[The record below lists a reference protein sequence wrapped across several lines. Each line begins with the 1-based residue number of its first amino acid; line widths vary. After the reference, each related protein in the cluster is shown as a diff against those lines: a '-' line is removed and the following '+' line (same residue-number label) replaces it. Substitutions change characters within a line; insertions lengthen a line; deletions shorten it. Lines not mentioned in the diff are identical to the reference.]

1 MRCNNPQSESHV
13 LWVWIFYPMELP
25 ALIKVLCCFGLILA
39 LNRLRVHLSLCL
51 FVGAVA
57 VGFWMGQS
65 PGQITH
71 SLVASLSSVETL
83 QLLAI
88 ICLILIV
95 SQLMKVSG
103 QLDRIVSSFVAIVQD
118 ASTVSVVMPALIGLL
133 PMPGGALF
141 SAPMVETAVAGCS
154 LSRDRKTAVNYWFR
168 HIWEFWWPLYPGVV
182 LAVSLLQV
190 EMWRFILIQAP
201 LTLISI
207 AAGTLFL
214 LRPLR
219 ETRDRNNSRSFKIQI
234 LGPFLWETM
243 PILVVVGCI
252 VFFAL
257 LRNLILWVG
266 VSIKLPAAM
275 PLLFGLLACVIWVMR
290 VNRLNSKDFWTALV
304 DRNTLP
310 MLVLICGIMVFKGA
324 LIDSQAVLE
333 IREEM
338 VRYQIPFLIVVVA
351 MPFIS
356 GLITGITIGFV
367 GATFP
372 LLVPLFA
379 GLSPLDFLLHASL
392 AYVSGYVGMMLS
404 PVHICLLVTK
414 DYFKA
419 SLAASYR
426 HIYKPAAAVMV
437 TWMGVLGLLHFF

>member
-1 MRCNNPQSESHV
+1 MH
-13 LWVWIFYPMELP
+13 IP
-25 ALIKVLCCFGLILA
+25 ALIKVLCCFGLILT
-39 LNRLRVHLSLCL
+39 LNRLRLHLSLSL
-51 FVGAVA
+51 LVGAVA
-57 VGFWMGQS
+57 VGLWMGQ
-65 PGQITH
+65 PVLQIGRGLAISFTRM
-71 SLVASLSSVETL
+71 ETL
-83 QLLAI
+83 QLVAI
-88 ICLILIV
+88 ICLILVV

-103 QLDRIVSSFVAIVQD
+103 QLDRIVKNFVAMVKS

-141 SAPMVETAVAGCS
+141 SAPMVETAVTGCS
-154 LSRDRKTAVNYWFR
+154 LTQDRKTAVNYWFR

-201 LTLISI
+201 LTLVSV
-207 AAGTLFL
+207 AAGSIFL
-214 LRPLR
+214 LKPLR
-219 ETRDRNNSRSFKIQI
+219 VNNHRDEAGNGGVR
-234 LGPFLWETM
+234 LLAPFLWEVM
-243 PILVVVGCI
+243 PILLVVGSI
-252 VFFAL
+252 VFLAL
-257 LRNLILWVG
+257 LRSCLSWSGIKVNLPNSLPLIL
-266 VSIKLPAAM
+266 
-275 PLLFGLLACVIWVMR
+275 GLAVCSIWVMGA
-290 VNRLNSKDFWTALV
+290 NRLGLMDLWRALV
-304 DRNTLP
+304 NRNTLL
-310 MLVLICGIMVFKGA
+310 MVLLIFGIMAFKGA
-324 LIDSQAVLE
+324 LIDSQAVLQ

-338 VRYQIPFLIVVVA
+338 VRYRIPFLMVVMG

-356 GLITGITIGFV
+356 GLITGIAIGFV

-404 PVHICLLVTK
+404 PVHLCLLVTK

-426 HIYKPAAAVMV
+426 HIYKPAVALMV
-437 TWMGVLGLLHFF
+437 TWMVVLGLIHSL

>member
-1 MRCNNPQSESHV
+1 
-13 LWVWIFYPMELP
+13 MELP
-25 ALIKVLCCFGLILA
+25 ALIKVLSCFGLILA

-51 FVGAVA
+51 FIGAVA

-65 PGQITH
+65 PVQITQG
-71 SLVASLSSVETL
+71 LVVSLSSVETL
-83 QLLAI
+83 QLVAI

-103 QLDRIVSSFVAIVQD
+103 QLDRIVDSFVAIVQD
-118 ASTVSVVMPALIGLL
+118 ASTVTVVMPALIGLL

-154 LSRDRKTAVNYWFR
+154 LSQDRKTAVNYWFR

-182 LAVSLLQV
+182 LAVSLLHV

-201 LTLISI
+201 LTLLSI

-219 ETRDRNNSRSFKIQI
+219 ETRDRNSSRSFKLQI

-243 PILVVVGCI
+243 PILLVVGCI
-252 VFFAL
+252 GFFAL
-257 LRNLILWVG
+257 LRSLTMWFG

-275 PLLFGLLACVIWVMR
+275 PLLFALLVCVIWVMW
-290 VNRLNSKDFWTALV
+290 VNGLGFNDFLTALV

-310 MLVLICGIMVFKGA
+310 MLLLICGIMAFKGA
-324 LIDSQAVLE
+324 LINSQVVLE

-338 VRYQIPFLIVVVA
+338 VQYQIPFLIVVVA
-351 MPFIS
+351 MPLIS
-356 GLITGITIGFV
+356 GLITGITVGFV

-372 LLVPLFA
+372 LLVPLFV

-404 PVHICLLVTK
+404 PVHICLLVSK

-437 TWMGVLGLLHFF
+437 TWMAVLGLLHSF

>member
-1 MRCNNPQSESHV
+1 MSSKVQISMQ
-13 LWVWIFYPMELP
+13 IP
-25 ALIKVLCCFGLILA
+25 ALIKVLCCFGLILT
-39 LNRLRVHLSLCL
+39 LNRLRLHLSMSLL
-51 FVGAVA
+51 IGAVA

-65 PGQITH
+65 PGQIVHTLAVSFT
-71 SLVASLSSVETL
+71 SLETL
-83 QLLAI
+83 QLVAI
-88 ICLILIV
+88 ICLILVV

-103 QLDRIVSSFVAIVQD
+103 QLDRIVRNFVAMVKS

-141 SAPMVETAVAGCS
+141 SAPMVETAVTGCT
-154 LSRDRKTAVNYWFR
+154 LSQDRKTAVNYWFR

-201 LTLISI
+201 LTLLSVGAGSI
-207 AAGTLFL
+207 FL
-214 LRPLR
+214 LQPLR
-219 ETRDRNNSRSFKIQI
+219 GNNSRDDHENEGVQV
-234 LGPFLWETM
+234 LAPFLWEVM
-243 PILVVVGCI
+243 PILLVVGCI
-252 VFFAL
+252 VFLAL
-257 LRNLILWVG
+257 LRNCLSWAG
-266 VSIKLPAAM
+266 VRVNLPTSL
-275 PLLFGLLACVIWVMR
+275 PLLLGLLICSIWVMWA
-290 VNRLNSKDFWTALV
+290 NRLRLQDLGRAV
-304 DRNTLP
+304 MDRNTLP
-310 MLVLICGIMVFKGA
+310 MLLLIFGIMAFKGA
-324 LIDSQAVLE
+324 LIDSQAVLQ

-338 VRYQIPFLIVVVA
+338 VRYQIPFLMVVIG
-351 MPFIS
+351 MPLIS

-404 PVHICLLVTK
+404 PVHLCLLVTK

-419 SLAASYR
+419 SLTASYR
-426 HIYKPAAAVMV
+426 HIYKPALAVML
-437 TWMGVLGLLHFF
+437 TWMVVLGLIHSL

>member
-1 MRCNNPQSESHV
+1 MH
-13 LWVWIFYPMELP
+13 IP
-25 ALIKVLCCFGLILA
+25 ALIKVLCCFGLILT
-39 LNRLRVHLSLCL
+39 LNRLRLHLSLSL
-51 FVGAVA
+51 LVGAVA
-57 VGFWMGQS
+57 VGLWMGQ
-65 PGQITH
+65 PVVQIGRGLAISFTRM
-71 SLVASLSSVETL
+71 ETL
-83 QLLAI
+83 QLVAI
-88 ICLILIV
+88 ICLILVV

-103 QLDRIVSSFVAIVQD
+103 QLDRIVKNFVAMVKS

-141 SAPMVETAVAGCS
+141 SAPMVETAVTGCS
-154 LSRDRKTAVNYWFR
+154 LTQDRKTAVNYWFR

-201 LTLISI
+201 LTLLSVGAGSI
-207 AAGTLFL
+207 FL
-214 LRPLR
+214 LKPLR
-219 ETRDRNNSRSFKIQI
+219 VNNHRDEAGNGGVR
-234 LGPFLWETM
+234 LLAPFLWEVM
-243 PILVVVGCI
+243 PILLVVGSI
-252 VFFAL
+252 VFLAL
-257 LRNLILWVG
+257 LRSCLSWSGIKVNLPNSLPLIL
-266 VSIKLPAAM
+266 
-275 PLLFGLLACVIWVMR
+275 GLAVCSIWVMGA
-290 VNRLNSKDFWTALV
+290 NRLGLMDLWRALV
-304 DRNTLP
+304 NRNTLL
-310 MLVLICGIMVFKGA
+310 MVLLIFGIMAFKGA
-324 LIDSQAVLE
+324 LIDSQAVLQ

-338 VRYQIPFLIVVVA
+338 VRYRIPFLMVVMG

-356 GLITGITIGFV
+356 GLITGIAIGFV

-404 PVHICLLVTK
+404 PVHLCLLVTK

-426 HIYKPAAAVMV
+426 HIYKPAVALMV
-437 TWMGVLGLLHFF
+437 TWMVVLGLIHSL

>member
-1 MRCNNPQSESHV
+1 MPHAQFSWLLTPDS
-13 LWVWIFYPMELP
+13 WIFYPMELP

-51 FVGAVA
+51 FIGAVA
-57 VGFWMGQS
+57 VAFWMGQS
-65 PGQITH
+65 PIQVTH
-71 SLVASLSSVETL
+71 SLLASLSSVETL
-83 QLLAI
+83 QLVAI
-88 ICLILIV
+88 ICLILVV

-103 QLDRIVSSFVAIVQD
+103 QLDRIVEKFVAIVQD
-118 ASTVSVVMPALIGLL
+118 AATVSVVMPALIGLL

-154 LSRDRKTAVNYWFR
+154 LSQDRKTAVNYWFR

-201 LTLISI
+201 LTLVAV
-207 AAGTLFL
+207 AAGTVFL

-219 ETRDRNNSRSFKIQI
+219 ESRSRSNSRNLQLRL
-234 LGPFLWETM
+234 LGSFLWEAM
-243 PILVVVGCI
+243 PIMVVIVCI
-252 VFFAL
+252 VFLAL
-257 LRNLILWVG
+257 LRNLLVLSG
-266 VSIKLPAAM
+266 VSINLPSAL
-275 PLLFGLLACVIWVMR
+275 PLILGLLACLVWVMR
-290 VNRLNSKDFWTALV
+290 VNRLGFRDFLAALLH
-304 DRNTLP
+304 RNTVP
-310 MLVLICGIMVFKGA
+310 MLLLIFGIMAFKGA
-324 LIDSQAVLE
+324 LVDSQAVFK

-338 VRYQIPFLIVVVA
+338 VQYQIPFLIVVVA
-351 MPFIS
+351 MPLLS
-356 GLITGITIGFV
+356 GFITGITIGFV
-367 GATFP
+367 GASFP
-372 LLVPLFA
+372 LLVPLFV
-379 GLSPLDFLLHASL
+379 GLSPFDFLLHASL

-437 TWMGVLGLLHFF
+437 TWMGVLGLLHSF

>member
-1 MRCNNPQSESHV
+1 MH
-13 LWVWIFYPMELP
+13 IP
-25 ALIKVLCCFGLILA
+25 ALIKVLCCFGLILT
-39 LNRLRVHLSLCL
+39 LNRLRLHLSLSL
-51 FVGAVA
+51 LVGAVA
-57 VGFWMGQS
+57 VGLWMGQ
-65 PGQITH
+65 PVLQIGRGLAISFTRM
-71 SLVASLSSVETL
+71 ETL
-83 QLLAI
+83 QLVAI
-88 ICLILIV
+88 ICLILVV

-103 QLDRIVSSFVAIVQD
+103 QLDRIVENFVAMVKS

-141 SAPMVETAVAGCS
+141 SAPMVETAVTGCS
-154 LSRDRKTAVNYWFR
+154 LTQDRKTAVNYWFR

-201 LTLISI
+201 LTLFSV
-207 AAGTLFL
+207 AAGSIFL
-214 LRPLR
+214 LKPLR
-219 ETRDRNNSRSFKIQI
+219 VNNHRDEAGNGGVR
-234 LGPFLWETM
+234 LLAPFLWEVM
-243 PILVVVGCI
+243 PILLVVGSI
-252 VFFAL
+252 VFLAL
-257 LRNLILWVG
+257 LRSCLSWAGIKVNLPNSLPLIL
-266 VSIKLPAAM
+266 
-275 PLLFGLLACVIWVMR
+275 GLAVCSIWVMGA
-290 VNRLNSKDFWTALV
+290 NRLGLMDLWRALV
-304 DRNTLP
+304 NRNTLL
-310 MLVLICGIMVFKGA
+310 MVLLIFGIMAFKGA
-324 LIDSQAVLE
+324 LIDSQAVLQ

-338 VRYQIPFLIVVVA
+338 VRYRIPFVMVVMG

-356 GLITGITIGFV
+356 GLITGIAIGFV

-404 PVHICLLVTK
+404 PVHLCLLVTK

-426 HIYKPAAAVMV
+426 HIYKPAVALMV
-437 TWMGVLGLLHFF
+437 TWMVVLGLIHSL

>member
-1 MRCNNPQSESHV
+1 MH
-13 LWVWIFYPMELP
+13 IP
-25 ALIKVLCCFGLILA
+25 ALIKVLCCFGLILT
-39 LNRLRVHLSLCL
+39 LNRLRLHLSLSL
-51 FVGAVA
+51 LVGAVA
-57 VGFWMGQS
+57 VGLWMGQ
-65 PGQITH
+65 PVVQIGRGLAISFTRM
-71 SLVASLSSVETL
+71 ETL
-83 QLLAI
+83 QLVAI
-88 ICLILIV
+88 ICLILVV

-103 QLDRIVSSFVAIVQD
+103 QLDRIVKNFVAMVKS

-141 SAPMVETAVAGCS
+141 SAPMVETAVTGCS
-154 LSRDRKTAVNYWFR
+154 LTQDRKTAVNYWFR

-201 LTLISI
+201 LTLFSV
-207 AAGTLFL
+207 AAGSIFL
-214 LRPLR
+214 LKPLR
-219 ETRDRNNSRSFKIQI
+219 VNNHRDEAGNGGVR
-234 LGPFLWETM
+234 LLAPFLWEVM
-243 PILVVVGCI
+243 PILLVVGSI
-252 VFFAL
+252 VFLAL
-257 LRNLILWVG
+257 LRSCLSWAGIKVNLPNSLPLIL
-266 VSIKLPAAM
+266 
-275 PLLFGLLACVIWVMR
+275 GLAVCSIWVMGA
-290 VNRLNSKDFWTALV
+290 NRLGLMDLWRALV
-304 DRNTLP
+304 NRNTLL
-310 MLVLICGIMVFKGA
+310 MVLLIFGIMAFKGA
-324 LIDSQAVLE
+324 LIDSQAVLQ

-338 VRYQIPFLIVVVA
+338 VRYRVPFLMVVMG

-356 GLITGITIGFV
+356 GLITGIAIGFV

-404 PVHICLLVTK
+404 PVHLCLLVTK

-426 HIYKPAAAVMV
+426 HIYKPAVALMV
-437 TWMGVLGLLHFF
+437 TWMVVLGLIHSL

>member
-1 MRCNNPQSESHV
+1 MH
-13 LWVWIFYPMELP
+13 IP

-39 LNRLRVHLSLCL
+39 MNRLRLHLSICL
-51 FVGAVA
+51 LIGGVA

-65 PGQITH
+65 PVQIGRGVAV
-71 SLVASLSSVETL
+71 SLTSRETL
-83 QLLAI
+83 QLVAI
-88 ICLILIV
+88 ICLILVV

-103 QLDRIVSSFVAIVQD
+103 QLDRIVKNFVAMVKN

-141 SAPMVETAVAGCS
+141 SAPMVETAVTGCS
-154 LSRDRKTAVNYWFR
+154 LSQDRKTAVNYWFR

-201 LTLISI
+201 LTLISVG
-207 AAGTLFL
+207 AGSIFL
-214 LRPLR
+214 LQPLR
-219 ETRDRNNSRSFKIQI
+219 GNGNRDKHGSRGVQA
-234 LGPFLWETM
+234 LGPFLWEVM
-243 PILVVVGCI
+243 PILLVVGCI
-252 VFFAL
+252 VFLAL
-257 LRNLILWVG
+257 LRNCLLWAGLRVN
-266 VSIKLPAAM
+266 LPTSS
-275 PLLFGLLACVIWVMR
+275 PLLLGLLTCSIWVMWT
-290 VNRLNSKDFWTALV
+290 NRLRLQDLWKAVMND
-304 DRNTLP
+304 NTLP
-310 MLVLICGIMVFKGA
+310 MLLLIFGIMAFKGA
-324 LIDSQAVLE
+324 LIDSQAVLQ
-333 IREEM
+333 IKEEM
-338 VRYQIPFLIVVVA
+338 VQYRIPFLMVVMG
-351 MPFIS
+351 MPFVS
-356 GLITGITIGFV
+356 GLITGIAVGFV

-392 AYVSGYVGMMLS
+392 AYVSGYLGMMLS

-426 HIYKPAAAVMV
+426 HIYKPAVAVML
-437 TWMGVLGLLHFF
+437 TWMVVLGLIHSL

>member
-1 MRCNNPQSESHV
+1 MH
-13 LWVWIFYPMELP
+13 IP

-39 LNRLRVHLSLCL
+39 LNRLRFHLSLSL
-51 FVGAVA
+51 LVGAVA

-65 PGQITH
+65 PVQIGRGLAISFTR
-71 SLVASLSSVETL
+71 LETL
-83 QLLAI
+83 QLVAI
-88 ICLILIV
+88 ICLILVV
-95 SQLMKVSG
+95 SQLMKASG
-103 QLDRIVSSFVAIVQD
+103 QLDRIVKSFVAMVKS

-141 SAPMVETAVAGCS
+141 SAPMVETAVTGCS
-154 LSRDRKTAVNYWFR
+154 LTQDRKTAVNYWFR

-201 LTLISI
+201 LTLLSVGAGSI
-207 AAGTLFL
+207 FL
-214 LRPLR
+214 LKPLR
-219 ETRDRNNSRSFKIQI
+219 GDNHRDETDNGGVR
-234 LGPFLWETM
+234 LLAPFLWEVM
-243 PILVVVGCI
+243 PILLVVGCI
-252 VFFAL
+252 VFLAL
-257 LRNLILWVG
+257 LRSCLSWAGIKVNLPTSLPLIL
-266 VSIKLPAAM
+266 
-275 PLLFGLLACVIWVMR
+275 GLLVCSIWVMWA
-290 VNRLNSKDFWTALV
+290 NRLSLTDLWRALV
-304 DRNTLP
+304 NRNTLL
-310 MLVLICGIMVFKGA
+310 MVLLIFGIMAFKGA
-324 LIDSQAVLE
+324 LIDSQAVLQ

-338 VRYQIPFLIVVVA
+338 VRYRIPFLMVVMG

-426 HIYKPAAAVMV
+426 HIYKPAVAVMA
-437 TWMGVLGLLHFF
+437 TWMVVLGLLHSL

>member
-1 MRCNNPQSESHV
+1 MH
-13 LWVWIFYPMELP
+13 IP
-25 ALIKVLCCFGLILA
+25 ALIKVLCCFGLILT
-39 LNRLRVHLSLCL
+39 LNRLRLHLSLSL
-51 FVGAVA
+51 LVGAVA
-57 VGFWMGQS
+57 VGLWMGQ
-65 PGQITH
+65 PVVQIGRGLAISFTRM
-71 SLVASLSSVETL
+71 ETL
-83 QLLAI
+83 QLVAI
-88 ICLILIV
+88 ICLILVV

-103 QLDRIVSSFVAIVQD
+103 QLDRIVKNFVAMVKS

-141 SAPMVETAVAGCS
+141 SAPMVETAVTGCS
-154 LSRDRKTAVNYWFR
+154 LTQDRKTAVNYWFR

-201 LTLISI
+201 LTLLSVGAGSI
-207 AAGTLFL
+207 FL
-214 LRPLR
+214 LKPLR
-219 ETRDRNNSRSFKIQI
+219 VNNHRDETDKGGVR
-234 LGPFLWETM
+234 LLAPFLWEVM
-243 PILVVVGCI
+243 PILLVVGSI
-252 VFFAL
+252 VFLAL
-257 LRNLILWVG
+257 LRSCLSWTGVKVNLPNSLPLIL
-266 VSIKLPAAM
+266 
-275 PLLFGLLACVIWVMR
+275 GLVVCSIWVMWA
-290 VNRLNSKDFWTALV
+290 NRLSLIDLWRALLN
-304 DRNTLP
+304 RNTLL
-310 MLVLICGIMVFKGA
+310 MVLLIFGIMAFKGA
-324 LIDSQAVLE
+324 LIDSQAVLQ

-338 VRYQIPFLIVVVA
+338 VRYRIPFLMVVMG

-356 GLITGITIGFV
+356 GLITGIAVGFV

-426 HIYKPAAAVMV
+426 HIYKPAVALMV
-437 TWMGVLGLLHFF
+437 TWMVVLGLIHSL

>member
-1 MRCNNPQSESHV
+1 
-13 LWVWIFYPMELP
+13 MELP

-51 FVGAVA
+51 FIGAVA
-57 VGFWMGQS
+57 VAFWMGQS
-65 PGQITH
+65 PIQVTH
-71 SLVASLSSVETL
+71 SLLASLSSVETL
-83 QLLAI
+83 QLVAI

-95 SQLMKVSG
+95 SQLMKASG
-103 QLDRIVSSFVAIVQD
+103 QLDRIVEKFVAIVQD
-118 ASTVSVVMPALIGLL
+118 AATVSVVMPALIGLL

-154 LSRDRKTAVNYWFR
+154 LSQDRKTAVNYWFR

-201 LTLISI
+201 LTLVAV
-207 AAGTLFL
+207 AAGTVFL

-219 ETRDRNNSRSFKIQI
+219 ETRSRSNSRNLQLQS
-234 LGPFLWETM
+234 LGSFLWEAM
-243 PILVVVGCI
+243 PIIVVIVCI
-252 VFFAL
+252 VFLAL
-257 LRNLILWVG
+257 LRSLLVLSGASINLPSALPLIL
-266 VSIKLPAAM
+266 
-275 PLLFGLLACVIWVMR
+275 GLLACLVWVMR
-290 VNRLNSKDFWTALV
+290 VNRLGFRDFLAALLH
-304 DRNTLP
+304 RNTVP
-310 MLVLICGIMVFKGA
+310 MLLLIFGIMAFKGA

-338 VRYQIPFLIVVVA
+338 VQYHIPVLIVVVA

-372 LLVPLFA
+372 LLVPLFV

-426 HIYKPAAAVMV
+426 HIYKPAAAVLV

>member
-1 MRCNNPQSESHV
+1 
-13 LWVWIFYPMELP
+13 MELP
-25 ALIKVLCCFGLILA
+25 ALIKVLCCFGLILV

-57 VGFWMGQS
+57 VAFWMGQS
-65 PGQITH
+65 PIQITH

-83 QLLAI
+83 QLVAI
-88 ICLILIV
+88 ICLILVV

-103 QLDRIVSSFVAIVQD
+103 QLDRIVEKFVAIVQD
-118 ASTVSVVMPALIGLL
+118 AATVSVVMPALIGLL

-154 LSRDRKTAVNYWFR
+154 LSQDRKTAVNYWFR

-201 LTLISI
+201 LTLVAV
-207 AAGTLFL
+207 AAGTVFL

-219 ETRDRNNSRSFKIQI
+219 ESRSRSNSRNLQLQL
-234 LGPFLWETM
+234 LGSFLWEAM
-243 PILVVVGCI
+243 PIMVVIVCI
-252 VFFAL
+252 VFLAL
-257 LRNLILWVG
+257 LRSLLVLSG
-266 VSIKLPAAM
+266 VSINLPSAL
-275 PLLFGLLACVIWVMR
+275 PLILGLLACLVWVMR
-290 VNRLNSKDFWTALV
+290 VNRLGFRDFLAALLH
-304 DRNTLP
+304 RNTVP
-310 MLVLICGIMVFKGA
+310 MLLLIFGIMAFKGA

-338 VRYQIPFLIVVVA
+338 VHYQIPVLIVVVA

-372 LLVPLFA
+372 LLVPLFV

-437 TWMGVLGLLHFF
+437 TWMGVLGLLHSF